1 MKIEVSLFGAL
12 RGHAPGDRVTLEL
25 AEGAGVA
32 ELRARLLQHAVAH
45 WPKFQPALL
54 QRSAFASQFEILRE
68 TDVLPVDG
76 QVAVLPPV
84 SGG

>member
-1 MKIEVSLFGAL
+1 MKMEVSLFGAL
-12 RGHAPGDRVTLEL
+12 RGHAPADRVVLEL
-25 AEGAGVA
+25 AEGASVA
-32 ELRARLLQHAVAH
+32 ELRARLLQHGVAH

-54 QRSAFASQFEILRE
+54 QRSAFASQFEVLRE
-68 TDVLPVDG
+68 TDALPVDG

>member
-1 MKIEVSLFGAL
+1 MRIEVSLFGAL
-12 RGHAPGDRVTLEL
+12 RGHAPGDRITLEL

-32 ELRARLLQHAVAH
+32 ELRAQLSRHGVAH

-54 QRSAFASQFEILRE
+54 QRSAFASQFEVLRE
-68 TDVLPVDG
+68 ADALPVDG
-76 QVAVLPPV
+76 RVAVLPPV